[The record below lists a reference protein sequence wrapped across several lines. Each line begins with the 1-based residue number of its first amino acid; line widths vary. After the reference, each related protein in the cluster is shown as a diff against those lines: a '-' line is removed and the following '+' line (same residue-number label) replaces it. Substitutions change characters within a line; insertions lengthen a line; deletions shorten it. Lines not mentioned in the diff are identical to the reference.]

1 MIFVLSLT
9 IFWAGCNTIQTKAE
23 AAAPALNLEALWI
36 RNGEPIVFEKESWYP
51 QDDIESYFDNE
62 LYILGK
68 YQGVEFYVEKM
79 DVRPY
84 NRLYT
89 KFGKNKYRLF
99 EKNQRKKVSA
109 CSPLLRT
116 QVDADDCSFEVH
128 HRRVFHLIISVVPP
142 ENEIAC

>member
-9 IFWAGCNTIQTKAE
+9 IFLAGCNTIQTKTE
-23 AAAPALNLEALWI
+23 TAAPTLNLEALWI
-36 RNGEPIVFEKESWYP
+36 RNGEPIIFENESWYP

-62 LYILGK
+62 LYLLGK

-99 EKNQRKKVSA
+99 EKK
-109 CSPLLRT
+109 
-116 QVDADDCSFEVH
+116 
-128 HRRVFHLIISVVPP
+128 
-142 ENEIAC
+142 